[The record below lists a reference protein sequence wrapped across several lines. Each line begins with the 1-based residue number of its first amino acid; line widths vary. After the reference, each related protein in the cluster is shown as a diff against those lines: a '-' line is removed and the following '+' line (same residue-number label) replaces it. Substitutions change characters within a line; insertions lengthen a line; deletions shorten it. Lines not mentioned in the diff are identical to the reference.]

1 MVTTLFLIAIF
12 LFGLSFLT
20 YGRFLKEKV
29 FKLNDKRKTPAHTM
43 KDGVDYVPAPAPV
56 LLGHHF
62 SSIAGAGPILGPI
75 AAATSWGWLPAY
87 LWIILGNIFFGGV
100 HDMSALV
107 ASIRNKAKS
116 IAEIGGTYLSK
127 RAGFIFKLLIW
138 LALLYVIAVFINVA
152 QLTFNAKMPV
162 VENGQIV
169 KEIPIGGGV
178 ATSAV
183 IYILLAVLFGF
194 LVYHLRK
201 SLKLMSFIFVILVY
215 GAVYIGQLFPINLS
229 PNTWN
234 IILLFYVAV
243 ASVTPVWIL
252 LQPRDYLSSFLLYGA
267 VIGAGLGIL
276 LSFGKVDSNLPA
288 FTGFFSSHNEPLIPL
303 LFVVIACGS
312 ISGFHSLVGSGT
324 TSKQLDKE
332 SDALTVGYGAMLL
345 EGIVAVMSVIF
356 VMALTTTEFE
366 ALRKSS
372 NIGAIYGAGIGRFM
386 NFLGI
391 PETVGMAF
399 GMLALSSFILTST
412 DTGTRL
418 ARYIF
423 TELTGIK
430 NRFVATGISLLIPAL
445 LVFLK
450 YKEHLPNG
458 KTKVLP
464 AWKALWPVFG
474 ATNQLIAALALFVV
488 MVWLIKT
495 GRERYW
501 FVPGIPAIFMAVIT
515 IWSLILLF
523 KKWQLSI
530 VGIAAL
536 IQVILAVWILFEG
549 ILALKKLGEE
559 KYGSQK
565 S

>member
-1 MVTTLFLIAIF
+1 MLTVLFIVAIL
-12 LFGLSFLT
+12 LFGLAFFT
-20 YGRFLKEKV
+20 YGRFLRDKV
-29 FKLNDKRKTPAHTM
+29 FNLNDKNKTPAHTM

-75 AAATSWGWLPAY
+75 NAATSWGWLPAY
-87 LWIILGNIFFGGV
+87 LWIIIGNIFFGGV
-100 HDMSALV
+100 HDMSALI
-107 ASIRNKAKS
+107 ASIRNKARS
-116 IAEIGGTYLSK
+116 IAEIGSTYLSK

-152 QLTFNAKMPV
+152 QMTFNAKMPV

-178 ATSAV
+178 ATSAI
-183 IYILLAVLFGF
+183 IYIVLAIIFGF
-194 LVYHLRK
+194 LVYHFKK
-201 SLKLMSFIFVILVY
+201 SLKLATLIFVILVY
-215 GAVYIGQLFPINLS
+215 GAVYVGQLFPINLS
-229 PNTWN
+229 ANAWN
-234 IILLFYVAV
+234 IILLLYVAI

-267 VIGAGLGIL
+267 VIGAGIGIL
-276 LSFGKVDSNLPA
+276 LSFGKVESNLPA
-288 FTGFFSSHNEPLIPL
+288 FIGFFSSHNEPLIPL

-345 EGIVAVMSVIF
+345 EGVVAVMSVIF
-356 VMALTTTEFE
+356 VMALTTTELE

-418 ARYIF
+418 ARYVF

-430 NRFVATGISLLIPAL
+430 NRFIATGASLIIPAL

-450 YKEHLPNG
+450 YKEPLPNG
-458 KTKVLP
+458 EVKVLP
-464 AWKALWPVFG
+464 VWKALWPVFG

-488 MVWLIKT
+488 MIWLIKT
-495 GRERYW
+495 GKGRYW
-501 FVPGIPAIFMAVIT
+501 FIPGVPAFFMAVIT
-515 IWSLILLF
+515 LWSLVMLF
-523 KKWQLSI
+523 IKWKFSVI
-530 VGIAAL
+530 GIAAL
-536 IQVILAVWILFEG
+536 IQVVLATWIFYEG
-549 ILALKKLGEE
+549 ALALKKLQEE
-559 KYGSQK
+559 RHGS
-565 S
+565 

>member
-1 MVTTLFLIAIF
+1 MVTLLFITAVL
-12 LFGLSFLT
+12 LFAVAFFT
-20 YGRFLKEKV
+20 YGRFLRDKV
-29 FKLNDKRKTPAHTM
+29 FILNDKNKTPAYTM
-43 KDGVDYVPAPAPV
+43 HDGVDYVPAPAPV

-75 AAATSWGWLPAY
+75 NAASSWGWLPAY
-87 LWIILGNIFFGGV
+87 LWIIIGNVFFGGV
-100 HDMSALV
+100 HDMSSLV

-116 IAEIGGTYLSK
+116 IAEIGSMYLSK

-152 QLTFNAKMPV
+152 QMTFNAKMPV
-162 VENGQIV
+162 VENGKIV

-183 IYILLAVLFGF
+183 IYIALAVIFGF

-201 SLKLMSFIFVILVY
+201 SLKVATAVFVILVY
-215 GAVYIGQLFPINLS
+215 GAVYVGQLFPLNLP
-229 PNTWN
+229 PNAWN
-234 IILLFYVAV
+234 VILLLYVAV

-267 VIGAGLGIL
+267 VIGAGIGIL
-276 LSFGKVDSNLPA
+276 LSFGKVESHLPA
-288 FTGFFSSHNEPLIPL
+288 FMGFWSSHHEPLIPL

-356 VMALTTTEFE
+356 VMALAGAEFE
-366 ALRKSS
+366 ALKKSS
-372 NIGAIYGAGIGRFM
+372 NVGAIYGAGIGKFM

-418 ARYIF
+418 ARYVF

-430 NRFVATGISLLIPAL
+430 NRFIATGASLIIPAL

-450 YKEHLPNG
+450 YKEPIPG
-458 KTKVLP
+458 KETVKVLP

-488 MVWLIKT
+488 MIWLIKT
-495 GRERYW
+495 GRKRYW

-515 IWSLILLF
+515 LCSLVMLF
-523 KKWQLSI
+523 IKWKLSV

-536 IQVILAVWILFEG
+536 VQALLAVWIFYEG
-549 ILALKKLGEE
+549 ALALKRLKEE
-559 KYGSQK
+559 EHGS
-565 S
+565 